1 MVPWFR
7 YNMCPKLVPAMMQ
20 TMLRVL
26 AKQVETHSTIGW
38 MLERLLGKKLGK
50 RILVVHSYIVVP
62 QFLAEMW
69 PFCDRRHRVSPHVVN
84 VNLFPGHLRSKR
96 MFAMRHLPCLS
107 SLQLRK
113 YRLAAKVAAQGSWT
127 SLSSIEWQ
135 VTLLN
140 IFHWIFHWISSIDK
154 ISDWTELS
162 SIEYLASP
170 QKLTVTK
177 KRSPVILAMRRPES
191 ESFHPDWADDFV
203 IGLYAGTVMRGT
215 CQLQDV
221 ASAELCP
228 DLSRNCGSSVSRK
241 TKLTRFCHVMMGWLW
256 TFSILCPGCLSAQ
269 GQTCPK
275 AVRSLNYSDI

>member
-1 MVPWFR
+1 M
-7 YNMCPKLVPAMMQ
+7 
-20 TMLRVL
+20 
-26 AKQVETHSTIGW
+26 
-38 MLERLLGKKLGK
+38 
-50 RILVVHSYIVVP
+50 P
-62 QFLAEMW
+62 QFLAEMCGAVLW
-69 PFCDRRHRVSPHVVN
+69 STASRFTTCLQCESVSWT
-84 VNLFPGHLRSKR
+84 HLRSKR

-140 IFHWIFHWISSIDK
+140 IFHWISSIDK

-170 QKLTVTK
+170 QKQTVTK

-228 DLSRNCGSSVSRK
+228 DLSRNCGSSVSIK
-241 TKLTRFCHVMMGWLW
+241 TKLTCFCHVMMGWLW